1 MSKCNKI
8 FKKMNTK
15 NISCQAHVNF
25 IWASHKVSMGLARP
39 QVKLRTIL
47 SFVA

>member
-1 MSKCNKI
+1 MSKSTKN

-15 NISCQAHVNF
+15 NNSCQAHVNF
-25 IWASHKVSMGLARP
+25 IRASDKVSMGLARP